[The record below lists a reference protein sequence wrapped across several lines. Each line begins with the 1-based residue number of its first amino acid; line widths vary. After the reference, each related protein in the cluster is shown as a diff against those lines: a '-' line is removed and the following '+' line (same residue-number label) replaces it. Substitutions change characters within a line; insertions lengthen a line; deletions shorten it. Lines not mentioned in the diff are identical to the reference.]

1 MRTRRSGVKGFDRFP
16 RKRRERSAAAGPL
29 KDAGHRDEC
38 HDGLLFPPEHHQ
50 IMREPINL
58 KGFFQF
64 SLFQYRNLDF
74 FLSLLVSMAELN
86 RLVLN
91 EF

>member
-50 IMREPINL
+50 IMREPDESQGIFSIFAFSNI
-58 KGFFQF
+58 GIWIFFCLF
-64 SLFQYRNLDF
+64 SLVWLNLTTWY
-74 FLSLLVSMAELN
+74 
-86 RLVLN
+86 
-91 EF
+91 